1 MIEINNLYKNL
12 SNKEILKNINLKI
25 EKGSIFGIIGPN
37 GSGKTTL
44 INTIVGAY
52 KADSGSIEIMG
63 EDIYEN
69 INMKEEIAFVEDENS
84 IFSNYKVKDVI
95 SFYSRAYKN
104 FNKERFNTLNDIF
117 KIDEK
122 YRISKLSRGMKKILF
137 IMIGFSIMPKI
148 IILDEPTIGLDPL
161 IKNQFINLILEEVA
175 ERNTTILIT
184 SHNLDELERICDSI
198 AIINKGEIK
207 YTSSL
212 DSMKENIKKLQVMF
226 KEDTLLD
233 LESWNEVIKVKRI
246 GRVHSIVVKNYTKE
260 LEQRLNNCGATYIE
274 EVSLGLEELFIDTMG
289 GEGLDK

>member
-12 SNKEILKNINLKI
+12 GNKEILKNINLKI

-104 FNKERFNTLNDIF
+104 FNKERFNILNDIF

-212 DSMKENIKKLQVMF
+212 DNMKENIKKLQVMF

-233 LESWNEVIKVKRI
+233 LESWKEVIKVKRI

>member
-12 SNKEILKNINLKI
+12 GNKKILKNINLKI
-25 EKGSIFGIIGPN
+25 DRGSIFGIIGPN

-52 KADSGSIEIMG
+52 KVDSGSIKIMG
-63 EDIYEN
+63 EHIYEN

-84 IFSNYKVKDVI
+84 VFSNYKVKDVI

-117 KIDEK
+117 TIDEK
-122 YRISKLSRGMKKILF
+122 YRISKLSRGMKKIFF
-137 IMIGFSIMPKI
+137 IMMGLSIMPKI
-148 IILDEPTIGLDPL
+148 MILDEPTIGLDPL

-212 DSMKENIKKLQVMF
+212 DNMKENIKKLQVMF
-226 KEDTLLD
+226 KEDALLD
-233 LESWNEVIKVKRI
+233 LESWNEVIKIKRM

>member
-122 YRISKLSRGMKKILF
+122 NRISKLSRGMKKILF
-137 IMIGFSIMPKI
+137 IMIGFSII
-148 IILDEPTIGLDPL
+148 SAEIQN
-161 IKNQFINLILEEVA
+161 KNTKHLSKSWKS
-175 ERNTTILIT
+175 ER
-184 SHNLDELERICDSI
+184 R
-198 AIINKGEIK
+198 
-207 YTSSL
+207 
-212 DSMKENIKKLQVMF
+212 
-226 KEDTLLD
+226 
-233 LESWNEVIKVKRI
+233 
-246 GRVHSIVVKNYTKE
+246 
-260 LEQRLNNCGATYIE
+260 
-274 EVSLGLEELFIDTMG
+274 
-289 GEGLDK
+289 

>member
-260 LEQRLNNCGATYIE
+260 LEERLNNCGATYIE

>member
-1 MIEINNLYKNL
+1 MIEINNLCKNL
-12 SNKEILKNINLKI
+12 GNKEILKNINLKI

-44 INTIVGAY
+44 INTIIGAY

-63 EDIYEN
+63 EHIYEN
-69 INMKEEIAFVEDENS
+69 INMKEEIAFVEDENN
-84 IFSNYKVKDVI
+84 IFSNYKVRDVI

-212 DSMKENIKKLQVMF
+212 DNMKENIKKLQVMF

-274 EVSLGLEELFIDTMG
+274 QVSLGLEELFIDTMG

>member
-104 FNKERFNTLNDIF
+104 FNKERFNTLNNIF

-212 DSMKENIKKLQVMF
+212 DNMKENIKKLQVMF

-246 GRVHSIVVKNYTKE
+246 GRVHSIVVRNYTKE

>member
-12 SNKEILKNINLKI
+12 GNKEILKNINLKI
-25 EKGSIFGIIGPN
+25 EKGSIFGIIGSN

-52 KADSGSIEIMG
+52 KADSGSIEIME

-104 FNKERFNTLNDIF
+104 FNKEKFNALNDIF

-212 DSMKENIKKLQVMF
+212 DNIKENIKKLQVMF

-246 GRVHSIVVKNYTKE
+246 GRVHIIVVKNYTKE

>member
-212 DSMKENIKKLQVMF
+212 DNMKENIKKLQVMF

-260 LEQRLNNCGATYIE
+260 LEERLNNCGATYIE

>member
-1 MIEINNLYKNL
+1 
-12 SNKEILKNINLKI
+12 
-25 EKGSIFGIIGPN
+25 
-37 GSGKTTL
+37 
-44 INTIVGAY
+44 
-52 KADSGSIEIMG
+52 
-63 EDIYEN
+63 
-69 INMKEEIAFVEDENS
+69 
-84 IFSNYKVKDVI
+84 
-95 SFYSRAYKN
+95 
-104 FNKERFNTLNDIF
+104 
-117 KIDEK
+117 
-122 YRISKLSRGMKKILF
+122 
-137 IMIGFSIMPKI
+137 
-148 IILDEPTIGLDPL
+148 L

-212 DSMKENIKKLQVMF
+212 DNMKENIKKLQVMF

-233 LESWNEVIKVKRI
+233 LESWNEIIKVKRI

>member
-12 SNKEILKNINLKI
+12 GNKEILKNINLKI

-63 EDIYEN
+63 EDIYEK

-104 FNKERFNTLNDIF
+104 FNKERFNTLNNIF

-212 DSMKENIKKLQVMF
+212 DNMKENIKKLQVMF

-246 GRVHSIVVKNYTKE
+246 GRVYSIVVKNYTKE

>member
-1 MIEINNLYKNL
+1 M
-12 SNKEILKNINLKI
+12 KI

-44 INTIVGAY
+44 INTIIGAY

-63 EDIYEN
+63 EHIYEN
-69 INMKEEIAFVEDENS
+69 INMKEEIAFVEDENN
-84 IFSNYKVKDVI
+84 IFSNYKVRDVI

-104 FNKERFNTLNDIF
+104 FNKERFKTLNDIF

-212 DSMKENIKKLQVMF
+212 DNMKENIKKLQVMF

-246 GRVHSIVVKNYTKE
+246 GRVHSIVVKNYT
-260 LEQRLNNCGATYIE
+260 NYI
-274 EVSLGLEELFIDTMG
+274 FNDYFN
-289 GEGLDK
+289 

>member
-12 SNKEILKNINLKI
+12 GNKEILKNINLKI

-212 DSMKENIKKLQVMF
+212 DNMKENIKKLQVMF

>member
-104 FNKERFNTLNDIF
+104 FNKERFNTLNNIF

-212 DSMKENIKKLQVMF
+212 DNMKENIKKLQVMF

>member
-104 FNKERFNTLNDIF
+104 FNKERFNTLNNIF

-212 DSMKENIKKLQVMF
+212 DNMKENIRKLQVMF

>member
-212 DSMKENIKKLQVMF
+212 DNMKENIKKLQVMF

-233 LESWNEVIKVKRI
+233 LESWNEIIKVKRI

>member
-1 MIEINNLYKNL
+1 MIEISNLYKNL
-12 SNKEILKNINLKI
+12 GNKEILKNINLKI

-52 KADSGSIEIMG
+52 KADSGSVEMMG
-63 EDIYEN
+63 EHIYEN

-175 ERNTTILIT
+175 ERNTTILM
-184 SHNLDELERICDSI
+184 N
-198 AIINKGEIK
+198 
-207 YTSSL
+207 
-212 DSMKENIKKLQVMF
+212 
-226 KEDTLLD
+226 
-233 LESWNEVIKVKRI
+233 
-246 GRVHSIVVKNYTKE
+246 
-260 LEQRLNNCGATYIE
+260 
-274 EVSLGLEELFIDTMG
+274 
-289 GEGLDK
+289 